1 MRMSRAT
8 SASICRTEAAVPQP
22 DKSHAQVLSVKAFL
36 MVKSCPP
43 KWSGQASI
51 GAGAGTVHGFWR
63 SCRTSQCSLSA
74 IAQREFFGALKP
86 CCEQAR
92 SYRGMLSHVG
102 ASLLAKA
109 VQAALEMSL
118 GNR

>member
-1 MRMSRAT
+1 M
-8 SASICRTEAAVPQP
+8 PQP

-36 MVKSCPP
+36 MVKVCPP

-63 SCRTSQCSLSA
+63 SCRTSQWSLSVV
-74 IAQREFFGALKP
+74 AQGQIFEVLKP
-86 CCEQAR
+86 YREQAH
-92 SYRGMLSHVG
+92 SYKGMHFHVG
-102 ASLLAKA
+102 VSLLAKA
-109 VQAALEMSL
+109 AQAALEISL